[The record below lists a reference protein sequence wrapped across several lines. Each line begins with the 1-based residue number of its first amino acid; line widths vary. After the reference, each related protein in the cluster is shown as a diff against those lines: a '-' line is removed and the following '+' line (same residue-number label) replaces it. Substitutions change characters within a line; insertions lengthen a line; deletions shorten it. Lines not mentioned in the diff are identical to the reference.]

1 MKQHII
7 KHDKEFKYEIR
18 KLKAW
23 DWANLL
29 TELTQCVSS
38 TDNFKAHNIIAALH
52 AMGETGIKIEGVKNT
67 EVAKVLEYVSS
78 NTLTFFYETF
88 RSVINN
94 ASEERRYKI
103 FSIALS
109 GVYLDNGV
117 PAAGG
122 MMLPLS
128 LDDVDLYIQS
138 PMDML
143 ELVKESLI
151 YNYKPILMRF
161 FKKALNIK

>member
-23 DWANLL
+23 DWVNLL
-29 TELTQCVSS
+29 TELTQCISS

-52 AMGETGIKIEGVKNT
+52 AMGETGVKIEGVKNT
-67 EVAKVLEYVSS
+67 EVAKVLEHVSS
-78 NTLTFFYETF
+78 NTLEFLYETL
-88 RSVINN
+88 RNAINN
-94 ASEERRYKI
+94 VSEERRYKI

-109 GVYLDNGV
+109 CVYLDNGL

-128 LDDVDLYIQS
+128 LDDIDTYIQS
-138 PMDML
+138 PMDMM
-143 ELVKESLI
+143 ELVKESLM
-151 YNYKPILMRF
+151 YNYQPIFQRF
-161 FKKALNIK
+161 FKKAPSTK

>member
-23 DWANLL
+23 DWVNLL
-29 TELTQCVSS
+29 TELTQCISS

-52 AMGETGIKIEGVKNT
+52 AMGETGVKIEGVKNT
-67 EVAKVLEYVSS
+67 EVAKVLEHVSS

-103 FSIALS
+103 FSMALS
-109 GVYLDNGV
+109 GVYLDNGL

-151 YNYKPILMRF
+151 YNYKSILMRF
-161 FKKALNIK
+161 FKKALNTK